1 MVSHSALETR
11 QFGERL
17 AAFLAPG
24 DVVLLTGEMGAG
36 KSVLARGIAQG
47 LGVEGAMPS
56 PTFTYLQPYEGRI
69 KLYHFDLYRL
79 DDADTLYAMGLHE
92 FIGGDGVALIEWP
105 ERCPEAL
112 PERHLTIRL
121 EYGPT
126 EEDRAIALEPCGGFP
141 DIKEVDLL

>member
-1 MVSHSALETR
+1 MVSHNALETR
-11 QFGERL
+11 QIGKRL

-56 PTFTYLQPYEGRI
+56 PTFTYLQPYEGQC

-79 DDADTLYAMGLHE
+79 DDADTLYAIGLDE

-105 ERCPEAL
+105 ERCPEVVPA
-112 PERHLTIRL
+112 RHLTIRL
-121 EYGPT
+121 AYGL
-126 EEDRAIALEPCGGFP
+126 EEEERILTFEACGGFP

>member
-17 AAFLAPG
+17 AAFLTPG

-36 KSVLARGIAQG
+36 KSVLARGIARG

-56 PTFTYLQPYEGRI
+56 PTFTYLQPYEGRVR
-69 KLYHFDLYRL
+69 LYHFDLYRL
-79 DDADTLYAMGLHE
+79 DDADTLYAMGLDE

-112 PERHLTIRL
+112 PERNLTIRL
-121 EYGPT
+121 DYGRS
-126 EEDRAIALEPCGGFP
+126 EEERVLMLEPCGGFP
-141 DIKEVDLL
+141 DIKEAELL